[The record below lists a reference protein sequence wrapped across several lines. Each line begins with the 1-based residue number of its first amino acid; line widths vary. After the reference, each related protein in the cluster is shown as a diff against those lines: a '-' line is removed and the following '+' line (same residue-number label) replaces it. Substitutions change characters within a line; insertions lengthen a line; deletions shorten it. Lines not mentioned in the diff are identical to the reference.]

1 VDNLWDAGSTHFPER
16 EREEEKYLESSSTSN
31 EREEA
36 KKFWEEN
43 LQPQAQPVAP

>member
-1 VDNLWDAGSTHFPER
+1 MQAALTFPERER
-16 EREEEKYLESSSTSN
+16 EREEEKYLESSSISN